1 MRQYQGHGRHAQG
14 KKTGVDRWRRPCAAH
29 LTPLAHRWRP
39 TLLST
44 LPQGSDRRASR
55 LGVMEISAPRCHVS
69 ARATWAF
76 YTSTESDPGRGTRL
90 APSRP
95 PRAATG
101 RGRARDFFSEY
112 ARNPFRTRR
121 SPSGRLPYGHA
132 TPRSRRW
139 LLRCR
144 RAVPSRPA
152 RTGWT
157 LLVRD
162 PLANSCHRRGT
173 PLSAWTRRLRQLITA
188 FISRWALRPAWAPDR
203 TEQLTRAPGVKS
215 ATHRADCG

>member
-1 MRQYQGHGRHAQG
+1 MRQYQGHGRHVQG

-55 LGVMEISAPRCHVS
+55 LGVIEISAPRCHVS

-157 LLVRD
+157 LLRVSTRSARQQLPSTWYPAFRVD
-162 PLANSCHRRGT
+162 TSAAPAHHCIHLAVGAS
-173 PLSAWTRRLRQLITA
+173 
-188 FISRWALRPAWAPDR
+188 SRMGA
-203 TEQLTRAPGVKS
+203 
-215 ATHRADCG
+215 